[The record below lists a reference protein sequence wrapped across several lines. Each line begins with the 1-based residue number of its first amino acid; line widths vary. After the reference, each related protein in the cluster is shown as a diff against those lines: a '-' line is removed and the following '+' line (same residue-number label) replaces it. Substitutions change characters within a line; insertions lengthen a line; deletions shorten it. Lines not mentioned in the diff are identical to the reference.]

1 VGTNFKNSSYLI
13 PAHPCLQ
20 LFVFVNFKFA
30 NFYRLAVH
38 VDTKLERPSWK
49 DQVGKTKLERPSW
62 KDQVG
67 KTKSKDKVER
77 PKLET
82 KLERPSWKDQV
93 GKTKVRDQVER
104 PSWKS
109 QGYLVQRIYDA
120 LPKRVVKQSLDL

>member
-1 VGTNFKNSSYLI
+1 MLT
-13 PAHPCLQ
+13 
-20 LFVFVNFKFA
+20 
-30 NFYRLAVH
+30 
-38 VDTKLERPSWK
+38 PSWK

-67 KTKSKDKVER
+67 KTKLERQSRKTKSKDKVER